1 MTSTVADILTSA
13 EALGEGRLVSPD
25 GHALQMAPLTAGFP
39 PWNERQFYGM
49 GVFVI
54 DGWLLQ
60 NPSFSGYAATM
71 AYLPSRKLAIVTS
84 TTMLETAPQ
93 DGNHSTDLL
102 KAIAA
107 HLAPEAPM

>member
-1 MTSTVADILTSA
+1 M
-13 EALGEGRLVSPD
+13 
-25 GHALQMAPLTAGFP
+25 
-39 PWNERQFYGM
+39 
-49 GVFVI
+49 FVI
-54 DGWLLQ
+54 NGWVVQ

-71 AYLPSRKLAIVTS
+71 AYLPSRKLAIVAS

-93 DGNHSTDLL
+93 EGNLSTDLL